1 MKFFEQDIIRLNN
14 EADTRALGHRIAE
27 AAEPG
32 DVVALIGDLG
42 TGKTALTK
50 YIAEGLGIKGDI
62 SSPTFTIVKEYRSG
76 RLPLYHFDVYRLGS
90 GDELIDIGA
99 EEMLDGD
106 GLCVIEWADIVAD
119 VLPEDAGEDVEG
131 FDWGLARRVLLL
143 IALASLIVAGCAA
156 LMYLL

>member
-1 MKFFEQDIIRLNN
+1 MRKFEPELIRLNN
-14 EADTRALGHRIAE
+14 EEDTRALGLRIAE

-50 YIAEGLGIKGDI
+50 YIAEGLGIRGDI
-62 SSPTFTIVKEYRSG
+62 NSPTFTIVKEYRDG

-90 GDELIDIGA
+90 GDELLDIGA

-119 VLPEDAGEDVEG
+119 VLPEDALAIRLDYGENEG
-131 FDWGLARRVLLL
+131 ER
-143 IALASLIVAGCAA
+143 IAEIL
-156 LMYLL
+156 